1 MEILFD
7 DRQDD
12 VYLDEEG
19 IELIKKAVG
28 ETLNHLN
35 MDKDVIVS
43 ISLVNEDEIQTLN
56 RDFRGVDKVTD
67 VLSFPLDDE
76 FQIHPTMLGDVV
88 INTKRV
94 LEQAEEFGHSNERE
108 IAYLTVHSTLH
119 LLGYDH
125 MEDDEKKEMREIE
138 EAVMER
144 MGTLR

>member
-67 VLSFPLDDE
+67 VLSF
-76 FQIHPTMLGDVV
+76 
-88 INTKRV
+88 
-94 LEQAEEFGHSNERE
+94 S
-108 IAYLTVHSTLH
+108 S
-119 LLGYDH
+119 
-125 MEDDEKKEMREIE
+125 
-138 EAVMER
+138 
-144 MGTLR
+144 

>member
-12 VYLDEEG
+12 VYLDEAG
-19 IELIKKAVG
+19 NELIKKAVK
-28 ETLNHLN
+28 ETLNYLEI
-35 MDKDVIVS
+35 DDEVTVS
-43 ISLVNEDEIQTLN
+43 ISFVTAEEIQTLN
-56 RDFRGVDKVTD
+56 RDFRGVDKITD
-67 VLSFPLDDE
+67 VLSFPLEDE
-76 FQIHPTMLGDVV
+76 FDIHPIMLGDVV

-108 IAYLTVHSTLH
+108 IAYLTVHSVLH

-138 EAVMER
+138 EAVMQKL
-144 MGTLR
+144 GTLR

>member
-43 ISLVNEDEIQTLN
+43 ISLVNEEEIQTLN

-94 LEQAEEFGHSNERE
+94 LEQAKEFGHSNERE

-125 MEDDEKKEMREIE
+125 MQDDEKKEMREIE
-138 EAVMER
+138 EAVMKR

>member
-12 VYLDEEG
+12 VYLDEAG
-19 IELIKKAVG
+19 NELIKKAVK
-28 ETLNHLN
+28 ETLNYLEI
-35 MDKDVIVS
+35 DDEVTVS
-43 ISLVNEDEIQTLN
+43 ISFVTAEEIQTLN
-56 RDFRGVDKVTD
+56 RDFRGVNKITD
-67 VLSFPLDDE
+67 VLSFPLEDE
-76 FQIHPTMLGDVV
+76 FDIHPIMLGDVV

-108 IAYLTVHSTLH
+108 IAYLTVHSVLH

-138 EAVMER
+138 EAVMQKL
-144 MGTLR
+144 GTLR

>member
-43 ISLVNEDEIQTLN
+43 ISLVNEEEIQTLN

-94 LEQAEEFGHSNERE
+94 LEQAKEFGHSNERE

-125 MEDDEKKEMREIE
+125 MQDDEKKEMREIE
-138 EAVMER
+138 EVVMKR

>member
-43 ISLVNEDEIQTLN
+43 ISLVNEEEIQTLN

-125 MEDDEKKEMREIE
+125 MQDDEKKEMREIE
-138 EAVMER
+138 EAVMKR

>member
-12 VYLDEEG
+12 VYFDEEG

-43 ISLVNEDEIQTLN
+43 ISLVNEEEIQTLN

-125 MEDDEKKEMREIE
+125 MQDDEKKEMREIE
-138 EAVMER
+138 EAVMKR

>member
-19 IELIKKAVG
+19 VELVKKAVG
-28 ETLNHLN
+28 ETLNYLN
-35 MDKDVIVS
+35 MNEDVIVS
-43 ISLVNEDEIQTLN
+43 ISLVNEEEIQTLN

-67 VLSFPLDDE
+67 VLSFPLEDE